1 MSKTVASVHQAVV
14 PSSPRLPLE
23 HLGFSIANRRPFS
36 RDFFNSILGQRSAM
50 DKEIMEVQ
58 PSQVHLA
65 IANEH

>member
-36 RDFFNSILGQRSAM
+36 RDFFNSIGRYATVADSVRQ
-50 DKEIMEVQ
+50 
-58 PSQVHLA
+58 
-65 IANEH
+65 